1 MPLYILYII
10 LSKKPVLLKIFL
22 RKYFRKCSGAI
33 CSFFHLF
40 LDEKIQLYYI
50 ILGIVFL
57 HQESTLREAKAM
69 KSNFAFLEEKFPV
82 LANFG
87 ALAEQYC
94 YTDSNSCLM
103 KLGMIGETIVNLI
116 FTYDRIPLPYNN
128 TAASRIDTLLREG
141 LITRDISDIL
151 HALRKIRNKAVHENY
166 SSVEEGKTLLQMAY
180 SLSEWF
186 MQTYGDWDYQSRPF
200 VMPEQTEP
208 SKPVDTAGEERKE
221 EELIKEAEADAAAA
235 APVDL
240 TARKKQAQKA
250 AGCRVKTEAE
260 TRYLIDEQLR
270 KVGWEA
276 DSENLRYSKGTRPAK
291 GRCIAIAEWPTDS
304 AVGNRGYA
312 DYALF
317 VDLMMVATIEAK
329 AIHKD
334 IPSVI
339 DYQCKDYS
347 RCIRSEDADYQIG
360 TWGEFKVPFTFATN
374 GRPYLEQYETK
385 SGIWFLDLR
394 LPYNAPKA
402 LHGWISPMGIMELIK
417 KDISAGNQGLKEMPY
432 DLLRDKDGL
441 NLREYQLKAIRAA
454 EQAVIDGQQN
464 ILIAMATGTGKTRTV
479 LGMIYRFL
487 KTGRF
492 RRILFLVDRNALGEQ
507 AEDVFKEVKLEDL
520 LTLDDIY
527 NIKGLTDKSID
538 RETRIQVAT
547 VQSMVKRILYNDDDT
562 MPAVTDYDLVIIDE
576 AHRGYILD
584 KEMGDEEILY
594 RDQLDY
600 QSKYRSVVEYF
611 DAVRIALTA
620 TPALQTTQIFGQP
633 VFKYTYREAVIE
645 GYLVDHD
652 APHEL
657 KTKLSKEGIHYKSG
671 DTVIVYD
678 TVTGEITNSELLDD
692 ELDFDID
699 DFNRNVITEN
709 FNKAVLSEI
718 ARDIDPE
725 CPELQGKTL
734 IYAVDDQHADMI
746 VRILKDIYSEYG
758 VDNDAIMKI
767 TGSVGG
773 GNRKKIQHAIKRF
786 KNERYPSI
794 AVTVDLLT
802 TGIDVP
808 EITTLVFMRRVRS
821 RILFEQML
829 GRATRLCPEIHKTHF
844 EIYDPVGVYDSLE
857 EVNTMKPVVVNPATT
872 FRQLLD
878 GLEIIDDEK
887 QLQNQINQIVAKMQ
901 RKKRSMSDKD
911 MEHFVSMTGGKT
923 PDQVI
928 EEVQHKELEE
938 AKKCLLSY
946 ADAIERMQ
954 ESEGNKHRAVVI
966 SDKEDELISH
976 ERGYGS
982 GSRPEDYLDEF
993 EKYVRTNM
1001 NKIAALNIVCT
1012 RPKELTRESLKDLR
1026 LTLDREGFTTQQLN
1040 TAVSQLTNE
1049 EITADIIGLIRSYAI
1064 GSTLISHE
1072 ARIRKAVER
1081 LKKAHSFSKQE
1092 LNWIGRMEKYLME
1105 ESVLNI
1111 SVFDEDGRFKAQ
1123 GGFARINK
1131 VFQNKL
1137 ESIVLELNE
1146 YLYDD
1151 GGRTA

>member
-1 MPLYILYII
+1 
-10 LSKKPVLLKIFL
+10 
-22 RKYFRKCSGAI
+22 
-33 CSFFHLF
+33 
-40 LDEKIQLYYI
+40 
-50 ILGIVFL
+50 
-57 HQESTLREAKAM
+57 M
-69 KSNFAFLEEKFPV
+69 KSNFEFLQSTFPV

-87 ALAEQYC
+87 GLAEQYC
-94 YTDSNSCLM
+94 YSDSNSCLM

-116 FTYDRIPLPYNN
+116 FSYDRIPLPFDN
-128 TAASRIDTLLREG
+128 TAVVRIDTLLREG
-141 LITRDISDIL
+141 MITRDLSDIL
-151 HALRKIRNKAVHENY
+151 HALRKVRNKAVHENY
-166 SSVEEGKTLLQMAY
+166 ASVEEGKTLLQMAY
-180 SLSEWF
+180 SLCEWF
-186 MQTYGDWDYQSRPF
+186 MQTYGDWNYQNQPF
-200 VMPEQTEP
+200 VMPEPTTQSMP
-208 SKPVDTAGEERKE
+208 ADTAAEETKE
-221 EELIKEAEADAAAA
+221 EELLKEAEDAAAA
-235 APVDL
+235 SEQVDPN
-240 TARKKQAQKA
+240 ARKKQAQKA
-250 AGCRVKTEAE
+250 ASQRVKSEAE
-260 TRYLIDEQLR
+260 TRYMIDEQLR

-276 DSENLRYSKGTRPAK
+276 DTDNLRYSKGTRPVK

-304 AVGNRGYA
+304 TVGNKGYA

-317 VDLMMVATIEAK
+317 VDLQMVATIEAK

-347 RCIRSEDADYQIG
+347 RNIRSEDTQYQIG

-374 GRPYLEQYETK
+374 GRPYLEQYDTK

-402 LHGWISPMGIMELIK
+402 LHGWISPTGIMEMLE
-417 KDISAGNQGLKEMPY
+417 KDIAAGNQGLQDMPY

-454 EQAVIDGQQN
+454 EQAIIDGQQN
-464 ILIAMATGTGKTRTV
+464 ILLAMATGTGKTRTV

-520 LTLDDIY
+520 MTLDDIY
-527 NIKGLTDKSID
+527 NINGLDDKTID
-538 RETRIQVAT
+538 KETRIQVAT

-584 KEMGDEEILY
+584 KEMGDDEILY

-671 DTVIVYD
+671 DTVIIYD
-678 TVTGEITNSELLDD
+678 AVTGEITNSELLDD
-692 ELDFDID
+692 ELDFDIEN
-699 DFNRNVITEN
+699 FNRQVITEY
-709 FNKAVLSEI
+709 FNRTVLAEI

-734 IYAVDDQHADMI
+734 IYAVDDQHADLI
-746 VRILKDIYSEYG
+746 VKILKEIYSEYG

-773 GNRKKIQHAIKRF
+773 GNRKKVQEAIKRF

-808 EITTLVFMRRVRS
+808 EITTLVFMRRIKS
-821 RILFEQML
+821 RILFEQMM

-857 EVNTMKPVVVNPATT
+857 EVNTMKPVVTNPATT
-872 FRQLLD
+872 FNQLFD
-878 GLEIIDDEK
+878 GLEVMEDEK
-887 QLQNQINQIVAKMQ
+887 QVQYQINQIIAKMQ
-901 RKKRSMSDKD
+901 RKKRNMSDKD
-911 MEHFVSMTGGKT
+911 MEHFISMTGGKDPT
-923 PDQVI
+923 QVI
-928 EEVQHKELEE
+928 YEVQQQKPEE
-938 AKKCLLSY
+938 AKNRLLAY
-946 ADAIERMQ
+946 ADAIRRMQ
-954 ESEGNKHRAVVI
+954 EIRANGSRPVVI
-966 SDKEDELISH
+966 STEEDKLLSH

-982 GSRPEDYLDEF
+982 GSRPEDYLDAF
-993 EKYVRTNM
+993 AAYIKTNM
-1001 NKIAALNIVCT
+1001 NEIAALNIVCT
-1012 RPKELTRESLKDLR
+1012 RPKELTRESLKSLR

-1040 TAVSQLTNE
+1040 TAISQMTNE
-1049 EITADIIGLIRSYAI
+1049 EITADIISLIRRYAI

-1072 ARIRKAVER
+1072 ARIRKAVDR

-1092 LNWIGRMEKYLME
+1092 LNWISRMEKYLME
-1105 ESVLNI
+1105 ESVLNV

-1123 GGFARINK
+1123 GGFAKINK

-1151 GGRTA
+1151 GGHAA